1 MELFLINNDSAVV
14 CCLKM
19 NLCVFNMK
27 KQILICKIFNS
38 MAELLKEYLQNV
50 LTGLTN
56 LDEVLDQL
64 GKLGV
69 ESMDDLKYVE
79 PEKDLSSV
87 LNIIQ
92 SRKLASRLKK
102 TQDQVYF
109 YQI

>member
-1 MELFLINNDSAVV
+1 
-14 CCLKM
+14 
-19 NLCVFNMK
+19 MK

-38 MAELLKEYLQNV
+38 MFELLKEYLQNV

-69 ESMDDLKYVE
+69 ESELKSMDDLKYVE
-79 PEKDLSSV
+79 PGKVLSSV

-92 SRKLASRLKK
+92 CRKLASRLKENSGP
-102 TQDQVYF
+102 DIL
-109 YQI
+109 YQILKSCRDRIR

>member
-1 MELFLINNDSAVV
+1 
-14 CCLKM
+14 
-19 NLCVFNMK
+19 MK

-92 SRKLASRLKK
+92 CRKLASRLKENSGPGILLSDIK
-102 TQDQVYF
+102 RVVEVE
-109 YQI
+109 